1 MSKIFFVLGK
11 SCSGKDTIFQS
22 LKENKQLN
30 LKTVVGYT
38 TRPMRVNEKDGVEY
52 FFVDQNKLEEL
63 KKAKKVIECR
73 DYNTVHG
80 IWSYFTVDDGQIDLN
95 NGDYLYIGTLE
106 SYEQMI
112 DFYGEDVVVPLYIQV
127 ETGERLARAVNRER
141 NQSEPKYKELCRR
154 FLADEEDFSE
164 EKIEKAGIRKRFE
177 NNNLNQCIK
186 EIEQEIVKKIKE
198 GGFLHYLFFN
208 IIMPHLE
215 YGLYTFILLLTQLF
229 LYYGPV
235 IKKK

>member
-73 DYNTVHG
+73 DYNTVYG

-154 FLADEEDFSE
+154 FLADDEDFSE
-164 EKIEKAGIRKRFE
+164 EKIEKAGIKKRFE

-186 EIEQEIVKKIKE
+186 EIEQEIVKKIK
-198 GGFLHYLFFN
+198 
-208 IIMPHLE
+208 
-215 YGLYTFILLLTQLF
+215 
-229 LYYGPV
+229 
-235 IKKK
+235 

>member
-73 DYNTVHG
+73 DYNTVYG

-106 SYEQMI
+106 SYEQM
-112 DFYGEDVVVPLYIQV
+112 LWCRYIYRLKQV
-127 ETGERLARAVNRER
+127 KDWQGLLTGKEIKVS
-141 NQSEPKYKELCRR
+141 QSTRSY
-154 FLADEEDFSE
+154 AEDFWLMR
-164 EKIEKAGIRKRFE
+164 KIS
-177 NNNLNQCIK
+177 Q
-186 EIEQEIVKKIKE
+186 
-198 GGFLHYLFFN
+198 
-208 IIMPHLE
+208 
-215 YGLYTFILLLTQLF
+215 
-229 LYYGPV
+229 
-235 IKKK
+235 KKK

>member
-63 KKAKKVIECR
+63 KKAKKIIECR
-73 DYNTVHG
+73 DYNTVYG

-154 FLADEEDFSE
+154 FLADEDKSWWIQYLYLISLRLAE
-164 EKIEKAGIRKRFE
+164 ARGT
-177 NNNLNQCIK
+177 NLDPTSSLCKTERYQ
-186 EIEQEIVKKIKE
+186 V
-198 GGFLHYLFFN
+198 
-208 IIMPHLE
+208 
-215 YGLYTFILLLTQLF
+215 
-229 LYYGPV
+229 
-235 IKKK
+235 

>member
-63 KKAKKVIECR
+63 KKAKK
-73 DYNTVHG
+73 
-80 IWSYFTVDDGQIDLN
+80 
-95 NGDYLYIGTLE
+95 
-106 SYEQMI
+106 
-112 DFYGEDVVVPLYIQV
+112 
-127 ETGERLARAVNRER
+127 ARAVNRER

-164 EKIEKAGIRKRFE
+164 EKIEKAGIKKRFE

-186 EIEQEIVKKIKE
+186 EIEQEIVKKNKVRIK
-198 GGFLHYLFFN
+198 
-208 IIMPHLE
+208 
-215 YGLYTFILLLTQLF
+215 
-229 LYYGPV
+229 
-235 IKKK
+235 

>member
-73 DYNTVHG
+73 DYNTVYG

-164 EKIEKAGIRKRFE
+164 EKIEKAGIKKRFE
-177 NNNLNQCIK
+177 NNNLNQCTSI
-186 EIEQEIVKKIKE
+186 IL
-198 GGFLHYLFFN
+198 FLRLCFIWKWLKHSLFYLF
-208 IIMPHLE
+208 M
-215 YGLYTFILLLTQLF
+215 LL
-229 LYYGPV
+229 
-235 IKKK
+235 

>member
-73 DYNTVHG
+73 DYNTVYG

-112 DFYGEDVVVPLYIQV
+112 DFYGEDVMVPLYIQV

-154 FLADEEDFSE
+154 FLADQKDFSE
-164 EKIEKAGIRKRFE
+164 DNLKKAGITRRYQNDDKVR
-177 NNNLNQCIK
+177 CK
-186 EIEQEIVKKIKE
+186 EEIVE
-198 GGFLHYLFFN
+198 
-208 IIMPHLE
+208 
-215 YGLYTFILLLTQLF
+215 
-229 LYYGPV
+229 V
-235 IKKK
+235 IRDGKL

>member
-73 DYNTVHG
+73 DYNTVYG
-80 IWSYFTVDDGQIDLN
+80 IWSYFTVDDGQIDLTTKN
-95 NGDYLYIGTLE
+95 YLMIGTLE
-106 SYEQMI
+106 AYEKMTAYFGTEAI
-112 DFYGEDVVVPLYIQV
+112 LPVYIELDDGV
-127 ETGERLARAVNRER
+127 RLQRALDRELR
-141 NQSEPKYKELCRR
+141 QEKPKYEEMCRR
-154 FLADEEDFSE
+154 FLADSADFSE
-164 EKIEKAGIRKRFE
+164 EKLAAAGIRDRFE
-177 NNNLNQCIK
+177 NTDLTKCLKDITKYLK
-186 EIEQEIVKKIKE
+186 EAGI
-198 GGFLHYLFFN
+198 
-208 IIMPHLE
+208 
-215 YGLYTFILLLTQLF
+215 
-229 LYYGPV
+229 
-235 IKKK
+235 

>member
-73 DYNTVHG
+73 DYNTVYG

-127 ETGERLARAVNRER
+127 ER
-141 NQSEPKYKELCRR
+141 NHSEPKYKELCRR

-164 EKIEKAGIRKRFE
+164 EKIEKAGIKKRFE

-186 EIEQEIVKKIKE
+186 EIEQEIVKKIK
-198 GGFLHYLFFN
+198 
-208 IIMPHLE
+208 
-215 YGLYTFILLLTQLF
+215 
-229 LYYGPV
+229 
-235 IKKK
+235 

>member
-73 DYNTVHG
+73 DYNTVYG

-106 SYEQMI
+106 SYEREIVFM
-112 DFYGEDVVVPLYIQV
+112 VKMLWCRYIYRLKQV
-127 ETGERLARAVNRER
+127 KDWQGLLTGKEIKVS
-141 NQSEPKYKELCRR
+141 QSTRSY
-154 FLADEEDFSE
+154 AEDFWLMR
-164 EKIEKAGIRKRFE
+164 KIS
-177 NNNLNQCIK
+177 Q
-186 EIEQEIVKKIKE
+186 
-198 GGFLHYLFFN
+198 
-208 IIMPHLE
+208 
-215 YGLYTFILLLTQLF
+215 
-229 LYYGPV
+229 
-235 IKKK
+235 KKK

>member
-73 DYNTVHG
+73 DYNTVYG

-127 ETGERLARAVNRER
+127 ETGERLARLLTGKEIKVS
-141 NQSEPKYKELCRR
+141 QSTRSY
-154 FLADEEDFSE
+154 AEDFWLMR
-164 EKIEKAGIRKRFE
+164 KIS
-177 NNNLNQCIK
+177 Q
-186 EIEQEIVKKIKE
+186 
-198 GGFLHYLFFN
+198 
-208 IIMPHLE
+208 
-215 YGLYTFILLLTQLF
+215 
-229 LYYGPV
+229 
-235 IKKK
+235 KKK